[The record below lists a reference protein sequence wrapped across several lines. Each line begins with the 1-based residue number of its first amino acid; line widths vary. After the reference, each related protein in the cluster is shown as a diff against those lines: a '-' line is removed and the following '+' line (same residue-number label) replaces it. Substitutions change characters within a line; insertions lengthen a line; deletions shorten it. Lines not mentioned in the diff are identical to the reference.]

1 MDSNK
6 VSAFSMEKEILLQD
20 GIEYIVIDITK
31 RMEEFT
37 RMDIKYNKEV
47 TFIRLKN
54 IVEDYSRTWW
64 FFRMI
69 KLLLN

>member
-31 RMEEFT
+31 RMEEFNIY
-37 RMDIKYNKEV
+37 DIKYNKEV

-64 FFRMI
+64 FFRVI

>member
-1 MDSNK
+1 MDSDK

-31 RMEEFT
+31 RMEEFNIY
-37 RMDIKYNKEV
+37 DIKYNKEV

-64 FFRMI
+64 FFRVI